1 MFVNKIKMMENIF
14 MKILL
19 AVIFLQYISFG
30 ATAQSK
36 YIDRE
41 GKASFF
47 SEAPIEDIDAHSN
60 KVMTILDLRTG
71 NIAATVMMKS
81 FEFKKSLMQVHF
93 NENYVESEKFPKAL
107 FKGKIEN
114 FDKLDLSEDGKSSVD
129 ISGEITIHGVTQPL
143 KCRAIL
149 NKKASNLT
157 ATTSFPIKV
166 ADFDIEIPKVVFYN
180 IAEIVEVKLSFSYQ
194 PLNP

>member
-1 MFVNKIKMMENIF
+1 
-14 MKILL
+14 MKNTYIIILI
-19 AVIFLQYISFG
+19 AVIFSLLHVFG

-47 SEAPIEDIDAHSN
+47 SEAPIENIDAHTN
-60 KVMTILDLRTG
+60 KVMTILDLQTG
-71 NIAATVMMKS
+71 EIAATVMMKT
-81 FEFKKSLMQVHF
+81 FEFEKSLMQEHF
-93 NENYVESEKFPKAL
+93 NENYVESEKFPKAV
-107 FKGKIEN
+107 FRGKIEN
-114 FDKLDLSEDGKSSVD
+114 FNKLDLSKDGKNSVN
-129 ISGEITIHGVTQPL
+129 ISGEITIHGVTQAL
-143 KCRAIL
+143 KCEATL
-149 NKKASNLT
+149 SKKANSIN
-157 ATTSFPIKV
+157 ASTSFPIEV